1 MVSKIISLLCCSLS
15 PVPSRH
21 FLTMSFSF
29 LLEIACLAWWDVEKC
44 LMKQIREQQ
53 LAHTQFSRTSEAIM
67 LNFNCT
73 WHIMNENWMRMSL
86 SGLSRNNFFIKL
98 HWILSHIQQQHVV
111 MSELKSLT
119 HAAARPLFFSKKPG
133 KKGWNE
139 DDFSMILI
147 RREQLACCL
156 PSSILHAWLS
166 HSLFLRQ
173 ARWRSH

>member
-15 PVPSRH
+15 RPLSTFPYNVIFILAGNCLPSMMRCWEMFDETNSH
-21 FLTMSFSF
+21 T
-29 LLEIACLAWWDVEKC
+29 
-44 LMKQIREQQ
+44 
-53 LAHTQFSRTSEAIM
+53 HTQFSRTSEAIM

-156 PSSILHAWLS
+156 PSILHAWLS

-173 ARWRSH
+173 AQWRSH